1 MKKILMIFG
10 TRPEAIKMAP
20 VFNELNDDFDV
31 KICVTGQHDSMLHQV
46 LNIFDLKPDFDL
58 KIMKP
63 NQKLSKLSSGLLE
76 KLDNILEKVNPD
88 IVLVHGD
95 TSSCLCASLTAFYN
109 NIPVCHVEAGLR
121 THDVHSPFPEEFN
134 RQVTSK
140 IASLHFAPTPLNK
153 QNLIDENVDQK
164 NIYITGNTVIDALKF
179 IANRI
184 DKNQTIKHKL
194 QSSIY
199 KTLGFKFDKSKFVLI
214 TGHRRENFGQ
224 GFNNICKG
232 IRKIAKE
239 FNEVKF
245 VYPVHLNPNVVKPV
259 TELLG
264 NVSNIILCD
273 PLEYEEFVLLMKESY
288 LILTDSGGIQEEAP
302 FFNVPV
308 LVMRDKTE
316 RVEALDAGTVK
327 LVGTDSYNIYESM
340 KNLLLNSSEY
350 KKMSN
355 SKNPYGVGDS
365 ALTIKKIL
373 KRSLF

>member
-63 NQKLSKLSSGLLE
+63 NQKLSKLSSDLLE